1 MAYDPGALE
10 AALAAAVG
18 DDPSLVAEL
27 RAVFLDSAAKHRDAM
42 GRARC
47 DGNWRM
53 SALRLQGLAASF
65 GAVELMQLATG
76 AFDGAPGDPVVL
88 RRIDAAIAAFGS

>member
-18 DDPSLVAEL
+18 DDPSLVTEL
-27 RAVFLDSAAKHRDAM
+27 RAVFLESAARHRDAM
-42 GRARC
+42 GRSRC

-53 SALRLQGLAASF
+53 SAHRLQGLAASF
-65 GAVELMQLATG
+65 GAVDLMRLATE
-76 AFDGAPGDPVVL
+76 AVEGAPGDPVVL
-88 RRIDAAIAAFGS
+88 RRIDAAIAAFGG